1 MHGGFV
7 DRRFW
12 GPSLALLA
20 QHFTVYAMDRRG
32 HGDSDAYPA
41 DHDIAREYEDVA
53 AVAKAVGAPV
63 DVLGH
68 SSGAHVALH
77 AARHMAQVR
86 RLLLYEPP
94 RLDAFTSSVRARLHA
109 SLAAGDLDSIVATV
123 LVDVVVSTT
132 NPGILPNARPQV
144 LAGLRESPVWAGALR
159 NARAIPAE
167 ADSYATYRFAP
178 SNFAIS
184 VPRRCSCW
192 AVPAVRSCKDG
203 CRISRPPCRP
213 AESCCW
219 KARGMGRCMR
229 RRSCLCAQCG
239 RPSSV
244 PRTRS
249 DPIYSLLTAVQVLP
263 DRFRLVGRGGLE
275 PPTSALS
282 RRERRSGEFAKANDV
297 AGRYQ
302 Q

>member
-1 MHGGFV
+1 VHGGFV

-167 ADSYATYRFAP
+167 ADSYATYRF
-178 SNFAIS
+178 
-184 VPRRCSCW
+184 
-192 AVPAVRSCKDG
+192 
-203 CRISRPPCRP
+203 
-213 AESCCW
+213 
-219 KARGMGRCMR
+219 
-229 RRSCLCAQCG
+229 
-239 RPSSV
+239 
-244 PRTRS
+244 
-249 DPIYSLLTAVQVLP
+249 DPVEFRDFSTPTVFLLGSASGPVVQGWVQDLQA
-263 DRFRLVGRGGLE
+263 
-275 PPTSALS
+275 ALS
-282 RRERRSGEFAKANDV
+282 SSRIVLLEGQGHGAMHEAPELFVRTVRAALKCAPDS
-297 AGRYQ
+297 
-302 Q
+302 